1 MQVRG
6 EVQKYVPSQDP
17 TQPPLTELGGS
28 PVITLVSTGNPLP
41 APVELTATFP
51 DPAGDFYQL
60 ERLEG
65 MRVTA
70 ASLTVNATT
79 LGSVSETNATAT
91 SNGVFHA
98 VVTGVARAYREPGVQ
113 QPDPLPAGSPAGRS
127 EEPTS
132 ELQSLMR
139 ISYAVCYLKK
149 QKKLTNNQ

>member
-51 DPAGDFYQL
+51 DPAGDFDQL

-70 ASLTVNATT
+70 ASLTVNAPT
-79 LGSVSETNATAT
+79 LGSVSETNAPAT
-91 SNGVFHA
+91 TNADFPALG
-98 VVTGVARAYREPGVQ
+98 TRRA
-113 QPDPLPAGSPAGRS
+113 PAPPA
-127 EEPTS
+127 
-132 ELQSLMR
+132 Q
-139 ISYAVCYLKK
+139 
-149 QKKLTNNQ
+149 

>member
-1 MQVRG
+1 MRIGDWSSDVC
-6 EVQKYVPSQDP
+6 SSDL
-17 TQPPLTELGGS
+17 LTERGGS

-51 DPAGDFYQL
+51 DPAGDFDQL

-70 ASLTVNATT
+70 ASLTVNAPT

-113 QPDPLPAGSPAGRS
+113 QPDPPPARRS
-127 EEPTS
+127 EGLRVGQGSVSTVRS
-132 ELQSLMR
+132 R
-139 ISYAVCYLKK
+139 W
-149 QKKLTNNQ
+149 

>member
-1 MQVRG
+1 MRIGDWSSDVC
-6 EVQKYVPSQDP
+6 SSDL
-17 TQPPLTELGGS
+17 LTERGGS

-51 DPAGDFYQL
+51 DPAGDFDQL

-70 ASLTVNATT
+70 ASLTVNAPT

-113 QPDPLPAGSPAGRS
+113 QPRS
-127 EEPTS
+127 EEHTS

-139 ISYAVCYLKK
+139 ISYAVF
-149 QKKLTNNQ
+149 